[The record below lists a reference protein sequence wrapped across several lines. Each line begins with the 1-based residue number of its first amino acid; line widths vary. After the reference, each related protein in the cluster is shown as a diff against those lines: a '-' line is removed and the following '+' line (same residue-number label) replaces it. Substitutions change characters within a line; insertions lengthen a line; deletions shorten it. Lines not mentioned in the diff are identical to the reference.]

1 MGLRGGRGGWYHRT
15 MDKNTLLQVWPIPAF
30 DDNYIWCIHDG
41 KSALLV
47 DPGDA
52 APALNYL
59 MQNKLSLKGILI
71 THHHADHTGG
81 ILSLLDSLGSE
92 IPVYGPVGDNIPGRT
107 QVTMEGDK
115 IEIDSPRISLKVYE
129 VPGHTLSHIAYFAN
143 MQTNNVEPMLFCG
156 DTLFASGCG
165 RLFEGTPTQM
175 TESLAKFAALPK
187 NTLVYCTHEY
197 TLSNIRFALAVEPN
211 NLKLVDWSEKAKA
224 LRAQNL
230 PTLPTTI
237 GQELQVNPFM
247 RCDQPELIE
256 VAKKVSGMQDLPT
269 PAHVLAVIRAWKDRF

>member
-1 MGLRGGRGGWYHRT
+1 MRGDRWGWYHRA

-41 KSALLV
+41 NSALVV
-47 DPGDA
+47 DPGDS
-52 APALNYL
+52 APVLGYL
-59 MQNKLSLKGILI
+59 AKQQLKLKGIVI

-81 ILSLLDSLGSE
+81 ILNLLQAIDAN
-92 IPVYGPVGDNIPGRT
+92 IPVYGPAGENIPGRT
-107 QVTMEGDK
+107 QIVKEGDK
-115 IEIDSPRISLKVYE
+115 IEIASPRISLKVYE

-143 MQTNNVEPMLFCG
+143 MQANVVEPMLFCG

-175 TESLAKFAALPK
+175 TQSLAKFAALPK

-211 NLKLVDWSEKAKA
+211 NVNLISWAEQAKE
-224 LRAQNL
+224 LRDKGL

-247 RCDQPELIE
+247 RSDQAE
-256 VAKKVSGMQDLPT
+256 VIASAKSISGQADLPSS
-269 PAHVLAVIRAWKDRF
+269 AHVLAVIRAWKDKF

>member
-1 MGLRGGRGGWYHRT
+1 

-30 DDNYIWCIHDG
+30 DDNYIWCIHNG
-41 KSALLV
+41 KSALVV

-52 APALNYL
+52 VPVLEYL
-59 MQNKLSLKGILI
+59 KHSGLRLTGILI

-81 ILSLLDSLGSE
+81 ILALLEALGAH
-92 IPVYGPVGDNIPGRT
+92 IPVIGPAGDNIPGRT
-107 QVTMEGDK
+107 QIAKADDK
-115 IEIDSPRISLKVYE
+115 IEIASPRISFQVYE

-143 MQTNNVEPMLFCG
+143 MQANVVEPMLFCG

-175 TESLAKFAALPK
+175 SQSLAKFALLPK

-211 NLKLVDWSEKAKA
+211 NANLISWAEQAKA
-224 LRAQNL
+224 LRDQGL
-230 PTLPTTI
+230 PTLPTTV

-247 RCDQPELIE
+247 RCDQTDVIAA
-256 VAKKVSGMQDLPT
+256 AKEMSNNADLST
-269 PAHVLAVIRAWKDRF
+269 AAHVLAVIRAWKDRF

>member
-1 MGLRGGRGGWYHRT
+1 M
-15 MDKNTLLQVWPIPAF
+15 
-30 DDNYIWCIHDG
+30 
-41 KSALLV
+41 
-47 DPGDA
+47 
-52 APALNYL
+52 
-59 MQNKLSLKGILI
+59 SL
-71 THHHADHTGG
+71 
-81 ILSLLDSLGSE
+81 E
-92 IPVYGPVGDNIPGRT
+92 
-107 QVTMEGDK
+107 
-115 IEIDSPRISLKVYE
+115 VYE

-143 MQTNNVEPMLFCG
+143 MQANVVEPMLFCG

-175 TESLAKFAALPK
+175 SQSLSKFIALPK

-211 NLKLVDWSEKAKA
+211 NANLITWAQTAKA
-224 LRAQNL
+224 LRDQHL

-247 RCDQPELIE
+247 RCDQKAVIDAALE
-256 VAKKVSGMQDLPT
+256 VSGEKSLPT

>member
-1 MGLRGGRGGWYHRT
+1 

-30 DDNYIWCIHDG
+30 DDNYLWCIHDG
-41 KSALLV
+41 KSALVV
-47 DPGDA
+47 DPGDS
-52 APALNYL
+52 APVKEYL
-59 MQNKLSLKGILI
+59 LQSGLTLKGILVN
-71 THHHADHTGG
+71 HHHADHTGG
-81 ILSLLDSLGSE
+81 ILNLLNQFGAD
-92 IPVYGPVGDNIPGRT
+92 IPVYGPAGADIPGRT
-107 QVTMEGDK
+107 IVVMEDDK
-115 IEIDSPRISLKVYE
+115 IEITAPRISLKVFE

-143 MQTNNVEPMLFCG
+143 MQANVVEPMLFCG

-175 TESLAKFAALPK
+175 SQSLAKFAALPK

-211 NLKLVDWSEKAKA
+211 NLNLLSWAEKAQA
-224 LRAQNL
+224 LRAQGL

-247 RCDQPELIE
+247 RCDQAE
-256 VAKKVSGMQDLPT
+256 VIAAAKEVSGLQELAT

>member
-1 MGLRGGRGGWYHRT
+1 

-41 KSALLV
+41 SAALVV

-52 APALNYL
+52 RPVLEYL
-59 MQNKLSLKGILI
+59 SANHLTLKGVLI

-81 ILSLLDSLGSE
+81 ILNLLQTLGSN
-92 IPVYGPVGDNIPGRT
+92 IPVYGPAGDNIPGRT
-107 QVTMEGDK
+107 NLAMEGDQ
-115 IEIDSPRISLKVYE
+115 IEISSPRMSLKVYE

-143 MQTNNVEPMLFCG
+143 MQANIVEPLLFCG

-175 TESLAKFAALPK
+175 TESLAKFSGLPK

-211 NLKLVDWSEKAKA
+211 NLNLISWAEQAKS
-224 LRAQNL
+224 LREQNL

-247 RCDQPELIE
+247 RCDQPEVIQM
-256 VAKKVSGMQDLPT
+256 AKEVSGEASLPT
-269 PAHVLAVIRAWKDRF
+269 PVHVLAVIRGWKDRF

>member
-1 MGLRGGRGGWYHRT
+1 MQ
-15 MDKNTLLQVWPIPAF
+15 KNTLLQVWPIPAF

-41 KSALLV
+41 DSALVV

-52 APALNYL
+52 EPVLRYL
-59 MQNKLSLKGILI
+59 EQTQLTLRGILI

-81 ILSLLDSLGSE
+81 ILKLLEVLGQA
-92 IPVYGPVGDNIPGRT
+92 IPVYGPVGENIPGRT
-107 QVTMEGDK
+107 QAFMEGDHL
-115 IEIDSPRISLKVYE
+115 EIVRPRLSLEVFE
-129 VPGHTLSHIAYFAN
+129 VPGHTLDHIAYFAN
-143 MQTNNVEPMLFCG
+143 IQTDVVEPLLFCG

-175 TESLAKFAALPK
+175 SQSLAKFAVMPK

-211 NLKLVDWSEKAKA
+211 NANLVAWEQKAKA

-247 RCDQPELIE
+247 RCDQTE
-256 VAKKVSGMQDLPT
+256 VMDSAMQISGEKTLPT
-269 PAHVLAVIRAWKDRF
+269 PAHVLATVRAWKDRF

>member
-1 MGLRGGRGGWYHRT
+1 

-41 KSALLV
+41 SSALVV
-47 DPGDA
+47 DPGDS
-52 APALNYL
+52 APVLEYL
-59 MQNKLSLKGILI
+59 RSNHLTLKGILI

-81 ILSLLDSLGSE
+81 ILNLLQSLGADL
-92 IPVYGPVGDNIPGRT
+92 PVYGPVGDNIPGRT
-107 QVTMEGDK
+107 NVVMQDDK
-115 IEIDSPRISLKVYE
+115 VEIAAPRISLKVYE
-129 VPGHTLSHIAYFAN
+129 VPGHTLSHI
-143 MQTNNVEPMLFCG
+143 
-156 DTLFASGCG
+156 FASGCG

-175 TESLAKFAALPK
+175 SESLGKFAVMPK

-211 NLKLVDWSEKAKA
+211 NLNLLSWAEQAKS
-224 LRAQNL
+224 LREQGL

-247 RCDQPELIE
+247 RCDQVE
-256 VAKKVSGMQDLPT
+256 VIGMAKEVSGQPSLPT
-269 PAHVLAVIRAWKDRF
+269 PAHVLAVIRGWKDRF

>member
-1 MGLRGGRGGWYHRT
+1 

-41 KSALLV
+41 HSALVV
-47 DPGDA
+47 DPGDS
-52 APALNYL
+52 APVLEYL
-59 MQNKLSLKGILI
+59 AQTGLKLKGILV

-81 ILSLLDSLGSE
+81 IVHLLEVLDPT
-92 IPVYGPVGDNIPGRT
+92 IPVYGPVGNNIPGRT
-107 QVTMEGDK
+107 QACMEGDK
-115 IEIDSPRISLKVYE
+115 IEIDSPRISLKVFE

-143 MQTNNVEPMLFCG
+143 MQANVVEPMLFCG

-175 TESLAKFAALPK
+175 SESLAKFAALPK

-211 NLKLVDWSEKAKA
+211 NVNLISWSEKAQE
-224 LRAQNL
+224 LRAKDL

-247 RCDQPELIE
+247 RCDQAE
-256 VAKKVSGMQDLPT
+256 VISSAKSVSGHDSLPSS
-269 PAHVLAVIRAWKDRF
+269 AHVLAVIRAWKDRF

>member
-1 MGLRGGRGGWYHRT
+1 

-41 KSALLV
+41 KSALVV
-47 DPGDA
+47 DPGDS
-52 APALNYL
+52 APVIEYL
-59 MQNKLSLKGILI
+59 AQTHLKLKGIVV

-81 ILSLLDSLGSE
+81 ILALLAALGGN
-92 IPVYGPVGDNIPGRT
+92 IPVYGPAGSNIPGRT
-107 QVTMEGDK
+107 VIAKEGDK
-115 IEIDSPRISLKVYE
+115 IEFESPRISFKVLE

-143 MQTNNVEPMLFCG
+143 MQANVVEPMLFCG

-211 NLKLVDWSEKAKA
+211 NVNLISWSEHAKT
-224 LRAQNL
+224 LREQGL

-247 RCDQPELIE
+247 RSDQLEVIE
-256 VAKKVSGMQDLPT
+256 SAKAVSGQAQLPS
-269 PAHVLAVIRAWKDRF
+269 PAHVLAVIRAWKDNF

>member
-1 MGLRGGRGGWYHRT
+1 MGGVGIIAF
-15 MDKNTLLQVWPIPAF
+15 MNTLLQVWPIPAF

-41 KSALLV
+41 NSALVV

-52 APALNYL
+52 NPVLQYL
-59 MQNKLSLKGILI
+59 ADSKLYLKGILI
-71 THHHADHTGG
+71 THHHADHVGG
-81 ILSLLDSLGSE
+81 ILKLLEELGID
-92 IPVYGPVGDNIPGRT
+92 IPVYGPRGENIPGRT
-107 QVTMEGDK
+107 QLVKEGDVL
-115 IEIDSPRISLKVYE
+115 EISAPRISLKALE

-143 MQTNNVEPMLFCG
+143 MQANVVEPILFCG

-175 TESLAKFAALPK
+175 SQSLDKFKSLPK

-211 NLKLVDWSEKAKA
+211 NVNLISWSERAKE
-224 LRAQNL
+224 LRDKNL

-247 RCDQPELIE
+247 RCDQTEVIHSAKAKSGQELPD
-256 VAKKVSGMQDLPT
+256 S
-269 PAHVLAVIRAWKDRF
+269 AHVLAVIRAWKDQF

>member
-1 MGLRGGRGGWYHRT
+1 

-30 DDNYIWCIHDG
+30 DDNYLWCIHDG
-41 KSALLV
+41 VSALVV

-52 APALNYL
+52 GPVLDYL
-59 MQNKLSLKGILI
+59 TKSQLTLKGILI

-81 ILSLLDSLGSE
+81 ILELLNTLGPQ
-92 IPVYGPVGDNIPGRT
+92 IPVYGPAGNNIPGRT
-107 QVTMEGDK
+107 QIMKEGDQL
-115 IEIDSPRISLKVYE
+115 EIAAPRMSLAVFE
-129 VPGHTLSHIAYFAN
+129 VPGHTLSHIAYYAKSESN
-143 MQTNNVEPMLFCG
+143 IDVPMLFCG

-165 RLFEGTPTQM
+165 RLFEGSPTQM
-175 TESLAKFAALPK
+175 TQSLAKFAVLPK

-211 NLKLVDWSEKAKA
+211 NANLITWAETAKA
-224 LRAQNL
+224 LRDQHL

-247 RCDQPELIE
+247 RCDQQAVIDAALE
-256 VAKKVSGMQDLPT
+256 VSGEKSLPT

>member
-1 MGLRGGRGGWYHRT
+1 

-41 KSALLV
+41 KSALVV
-47 DPGDA
+47 DPGDSG
-52 APALNYL
+52 PVLDYL
-59 MQNKLSLKGILI
+59 SKSELTLKGILI

-81 ILSLLDSLGSE
+81 ILNLLNALGPQ
-92 IPVYGPVGDNIPGRT
+92 IPVYGPAGNDIPGRT
-107 QVTMEGDK
+107 QVAKEGDQF
-115 IEIDSPRISLKVYE
+115 EIDSPRISLKVYE
-129 VPGHTLSHIAYFAN
+129 VPGHTLSHIAYFAD
-143 MQTNNVEPMLFCG
+143 MQSNLVEPMLFCG

-175 TESLAKFAALPK
+175 TESLAKFAALPM

-211 NLKLVDWSEKAKA
+211 NANLISWSE
-224 LRAQNL
+224 RAQKLRQQGL

-247 RCDQPELIE
+247 RSDQAVVIAS
-256 VAKKVSGMQDLPT
+256 AKAASHQADLPS

>member
-1 MGLRGGRGGWYHRT
+1 
-15 MDKNTLLQVWPIPAF
+15 MDKNTVLQVWPIPAF

-41 KSALLV
+41 ISALVV

-52 APALNYL
+52 QPVLEYL
-59 MQNKLSLKGILI
+59 MVNSLILKGILI
-71 THHHADHTGG
+71 THHHPDHTGG
-81 ILSLLDSLGSE
+81 ILKLLQDVN

-107 QVTMEGDK
+107 VAVMQDDK
-115 IEIDSPRISLKVYE
+115 LEIAAPRISFKVLE

-143 MQTNNVEPMLFCG
+143 MQANVVEPMLFCG

-175 TESLAKFAALPK
+175 SESLGKFSLLPK
-187 NTLVYCTHEY
+187 NTLVYCAHEY
-197 TLSNIRFALAVEPN
+197 TVSNIRFALAVEPN
-211 NLKLVDWSEKAKA
+211 NLNLLSWAE
-224 LRAQNL
+224 RAQSLRKQGL

-247 RCDQPELIE
+247 RCDQPEVIFM
-256 VAKKVSGMQDLPT
+256 AKKVSGQKEFPT
-269 PAHVLAVIRAWKDRF
+269 PAHVLGVIRAWKDRF

>member
-1 MGLRGGRGGWYHRT
+1 M
-15 MDKNTLLQVWPIPAF
+15 MKNTLLQVWPIPAF

-41 KSALLV
+41 QSALIV

-52 APALNYL
+52 APVLKYLEEKRLALR
-59 MQNKLSLKGILI
+59 GILI

-81 ILSLLDSLGSE
+81 ILTLLQAFGSV
-92 IPVYGPVGDNIPGRT
+92 PVYGPASIDILGRT
-107 QVTMEGDK
+107 NAMMEGDK
-115 IEIDSPRISLKVYE
+115 FEVAAPRISLEVYE

-143 MQTNNVEPMLFCG
+143 VQANIVEPMLFCG

-175 TESLAKFAALPK
+175 SQSLAKFIALPK

-211 NLKLVDWSEKAKA
+211 NPNLIAWSETAKA
-224 LRAQNL
+224 LRDQGL

-237 GQELQVNPFM
+237 SQELQVNPFM
-247 RCDQPELIE
+247 RCDQQAVIGAALE
-256 VAKKVSGMQDLPT
+256 VCGEKSLPT

>member
-1 MGLRGGRGGWYHRT
+1 

-30 DDNYIWCIHDG
+30 HDG
-41 KSALLV
+41 KSALVV
-47 DPGDA
+47 DPGDS
-52 APALNYL
+52 APVLEYL
-59 MQNKLSLKGILI
+59 EKANLQLKGILI

-81 ILSLLDSLGSE
+81 IFNLLNALGPK

-107 QVTMEGDK
+107 DIVMEGDK
-115 IEIDSPRISLKVYE
+115 IEIDSPRLSLKVFE

-143 MQTNNVEPMLFCG
+143 MQANVVEPMLFCG

-175 TESLAKFAALPK
+175 SQSLAKFAALPK
-187 NTLVYCTHEY
+187 NTLVFCTHEY

-211 NLKLVDWSEKAKA
+211 NVNLISWAE
-224 LRAQNL
+224 RAQELRQKGL

-247 RCDQPELIE
+247 RCDQAE
-256 VAKKVSGMQDLPT
+256 VIASAKAVSDQTDLPT

>member
-1 MGLRGGRGGWYHRT
+1 M
-15 MDKNTLLQVWPIPAF
+15 QVWPIPAF
-30 DDNYIWCIHDG
+30 DDNYLWCIHDG
-41 KSALLV
+41 QSALIV

-52 APALNYL
+52 TPVLQYL
-59 MQNKLSLKGILI
+59 SDHKLTLTGILI

-81 ILSLLDSLGSE
+81 ILTLLDALGSH
-92 IPVYGPVGDNIPGRT
+92 IPVYGPAHIDIPGRT
-107 QVTMEGDK
+107 QAMMEGDQLS
-115 IEIDSPRISLKVYE
+115 IAAPSIRFKVFE
-129 VPGHTLSHIAYFAN
+129 VPGHTLTHIAYFAN
-143 MQTNNVEPMLFCG
+143 MQANLEEPMLFCG

-175 TESLAKFAALPK
+175 SQSLAKFSVLPK

-211 NLKLVDWSEKAKA
+211 NANLINWADTASKLRE
-224 LRAQNL
+224 QQL

-247 RCDQPELIE
+247 RCDQAE
-256 VAKKVSGMQDLPT
+256 VIDSALRISGEKSLPS

>member
-1 MGLRGGRGGWYHRT
+1 

-41 KSALLV
+41 KSAVVV

-52 APALNYL
+52 APVLEYL
-59 MQNKLSLKGILI
+59 ARAQLTLKGILV

-81 ILSLLDSLGSE
+81 IIHLLSALGKH
-92 IPVYGPVGDNIPGRT
+92 IPVYGPAGDNIPGRT
-107 QVTMEGDK
+107 HIAQEGDK
-115 IEIDSPRISLKVYE
+115 IEIVSPRISLTVFE

-143 MQTNNVEPMLFCG
+143 MQANVLEPMLFCG

-165 RLFEGTPTQM
+165 RLFEGTPSQM
-175 TESLAKFAALPK
+175 SQSLATFAALPK

-197 TLSNIRFALAVEPN
+197 TLSNIRFALVVEPN
-211 NLKLVDWSEKAKA
+211 N
-224 LRAQNL
+224 QNL
-230 PTLPTTI
+230 ISWSQQAQELRNKGLPTIPTTI

-247 RCDQPELIE
+247 RCNQAE
-256 VAKKVSGMQDLPT
+256 VVHAAKAIANQADLPS
-269 PAHVLAVIRAWKDRF
+269 PAHVLAVIRPWKDRF

>member
-1 MGLRGGRGGWYHRT
+1 MP
-15 MDKNTLLQVWPIPAF
+15 DDNLLQVRSIAAY
-30 DDNYIWCIHDG
+30 DDNYIWLISDNHCAVI
-41 KSALLV
+41 V

-52 APALNYL
+52 APVLQYL
-59 MQNKLSLKGILI
+59 EQNKLTLTGILI

-81 ILSLLDSLGSE
+81 ILTLLNTLGLS
-92 IPVYGPVGDNIPGRT
+92 IPVYGPAAIDIPGRT
-107 QVTMEGDK
+107 HAVMEGDK
-115 IEIDSPRISLKVYE
+115 IEVAAPRISLEVYE
-129 VPGHTLSHIAYFAN
+129 VPGHTVSHIAYFAN
-143 MQTNNVEPMLFCG
+143 MQANVVEPMLFCG

-175 TESLAKFAALPK
+175 SQSLAKFIALPK

-211 NLKLVDWSEKAKA
+211 NANLITWAQTAKA
-224 LRAQNL
+224 LRDQHL

-247 RCDQPELIE
+247 RCDQKAVIDAALE
-256 VAKKVSGMQDLPT
+256 VSGEKSLPT

>member
-1 MGLRGGRGGWYHRT
+1 

-41 KSALLV
+41 KSALVV

-52 APALNYL
+52 VPVLAYL
-59 MQNKLSLKGILI
+59 KQSSLHLKGILI

-81 ILSLLDSLGSE
+81 ILALLEALGKD
-92 IPVYGPVGDNIPGRT
+92 IPVIGPAGSNIPART
-107 QVTMEGDK
+107 QIAKADDK
-115 IEIDSPRISLKVYE
+115 IEIASPRISLQVYE

-143 MQTNNVEPMLFCG
+143 MQANVIEPMLFCG

-175 TESLAKFAALPK
+175 AQSLAKFAALPK

-211 NLKLVDWSEKAKA
+211 NANLISWAEQAQA
-224 LRAQNL
+224 LRAKGV

-247 RCDQPELIE
+247 RCDQAE
-256 VAKKVSGMQDLPT
+256 VIAAAKEMSNNADLST

>member
-1 MGLRGGRGGWYHRT
+1 MV
-15 MDKNTLLQVWPIPAF
+15 KNTLLQVWPIPAF

-41 KSALLV
+41 QSALIV

-52 APALNYL
+52 APVLQYL
-59 MQNKLSLKGILI
+59 EQKNLALKGILI

-81 ILSLLDSLGSE
+81 ILTLLQTLGSV
-92 IPVYGPVGDNIPGRT
+92 PVYGPANIDIPGRT
-107 QVTMEGDK
+107 NAMMEGDK
-115 IEIDSPRISLKVYE
+115 LEVAAPRISFEVYE

-143 MQTNNVEPMLFCG
+143 MQANVVEPMLFCG

-175 TESLAKFAALPK
+175 SQSLAKFIALPK

-211 NLKLVDWSEKAKA
+211 NLNLISWSEKAKA
-224 LRAQNL
+224 LRSENL

-247 RCDQPELIE
+247 RCDQAE
-256 VAKKVSGMQDLPT
+256 VIAMAKEVSSQQSLPT

>member
-1 MGLRGGRGGWYHRT
+1 MV
-15 MDKNTLLQVWPIPAF
+15 KNTLLQVWPIPAF

-41 KSALLV
+41 QSALIV

-52 APALNYL
+52 APVLKYLEEKKLALR
-59 MQNKLSLKGILI
+59 GILI

-81 ILSLLDSLGSE
+81 ILTLLQALGSV
-92 IPVYGPVGDNIPGRT
+92 PVYGPASIDIPGRT
-107 QVTMEGDK
+107 NAMMEGDK
-115 IEIDSPRISLKVYE
+115 LEVAEPRISLEVYE
-129 VPGHTLSHIAYFAN
+129 VPGHTLTHIAYFAN
-143 MQTNNVEPMLFCG
+143 LQANTAEPMLFCG

-175 TESLAKFAALPK
+175 SQSLAKFIALPK

-211 NLKLVDWSEKAKA
+211 NADLITWSETAKA
-224 LRAQNL
+224 LRDQGL

-247 RCDQPELIE
+247 RCDQQAVIDAAL
-256 VAKKVSGMQDLPT
+256 AVSGEKSLPT
-269 PAHVLAVIRAWKDRF
+269 PAHVLAAIRAWKDRF

>member
-1 MGLRGGRGGWYHRT
+1 MGGVGIIAF
-15 MDKNTLLQVWPIPAF
+15 MNTLLQVWPIPAF

-41 KSALLV
+41 NSALVV

-52 APALNYL
+52 NPVLQYL
-59 MQNKLSLKGILI
+59 ADSKLHLRGILI
-71 THHHADHTGG
+71 THHHADHVGG
-81 ILSLLDSLGSE
+81 ILKLLDQFGAD
-92 IPVYGPVGDNIPGRT
+92 IPVYGPHGDNIPGRT
-107 QVTMEGDK
+107 HLVKEGDVL
-115 IEIDSPRISLKVYE
+115 EISAPRITLKALE

-143 MQTNNVEPMLFCG
+143 MQANVVEPMLFCG

-175 TESLAKFAALPK
+175 SHSLDKFKSLPK

-211 NLKLVDWSEKAKA
+211 NVNLISWSERAKE
-224 LRAQNL
+224 LRDKNL

-247 RCDQPELIE
+247 RCDQTE
-256 VAKKVSGMQDLPT
+256 VIQSAKAKSGQAMLPDS
-269 PAHVLAVIRAWKDRF
+269 AHVLAVIRAWKDQF

>member
-1 MGLRGGRGGWYHRT
+1 ME
-15 MDKNTLLQVWPIPAF
+15 KNTLLQVWPIPAF

-41 KSALLV
+41 HHALVV

-52 APALNYL
+52 NPVLEYL
-59 MQNKLSLKGILI
+59 AQENLTLMGILI

-81 ILSLLDSLGSE
+81 ILQLLQSLGAS
-92 IPVYGPVGDNIPGRT
+92 IPVYGPFGADIPGRT
-107 QVTMEGDK
+107 QVVMEGDK
-115 IEIDSPRISLKVYE
+115 VEIACPRISLEVSE

-143 MQTNNVEPMLFCG
+143 MQANIVEPMLFCG

-175 TESLAKFAALPK
+175 SQSLAKFIALPK

-211 NLKLVDWSEKAKA
+211 NANLMTWAQTAQA
-224 LRAQNL
+224 LREHHL

-247 RCDQPELIE
+247 RCDQKE
-256 VAKKVSGMQDLPT
+256 VIDSALEVSGEKSLPT

>member
-1 MGLRGGRGGWYHRT
+1 

-41 KSALLV
+41 KNALVV
-47 DPGDA
+47 DPGDS
-52 APALNYL
+52 APVIEYLESNNLAL
-59 MQNKLSLKGILI
+59 MGILI

-81 ILSLLDSLGSE
+81 ILNLLQFLGSD
-92 IPVYGPVGDNIPGRT
+92 IPVYGPLGDNIPGRT
-107 QVTMEGDK
+107 IALMQDDK
-115 IEIDSPRISLKVYE
+115 VEILAPRITLKVYE

-143 MQTNNVEPMLFCG
+143 MQANVVEPMLFCG

-165 RLFEGTPTQM
+165 RLFEGTPMQM
-175 TESLAKFAALPK
+175 SESLSKFAALPK

-211 NLKLVDWSEKAKA
+211 NLNLISWAERAKS
-224 LRAQNL
+224 LREQNL

-247 RCDQPELIE
+247 RCDQAEVIE
-256 VAKKVSGMQDLPT
+256 MAKEVSGQGDLPT

>member
-1 MGLRGGRGGWYHRT
+1 
-15 MDKNTLLQVWPIPAF
+15 MDKNTLLRVWPIPAF

-41 KSALLV
+41 SAALVV

-52 APALNYL
+52 APVLEYL
-59 MQNKLSLKGILI
+59 RVNCLKLKGILI

-81 ILSLLDSLGSE
+81 ILRVLQALGSD
-92 IPVYGPVGDNIPGRT
+92 IPVYGPAGDNIPGRT
-107 QVTMEGDK
+107 VLVMQNDM
-115 IEIDSPRISLKVYE
+115 IEIAEPRMSLKILE

-143 MQTNNVEPMLFCG
+143 MQANIIEPMLFCG

-175 TESLAKFAALPK
+175 AESLGTFAALPK
-187 NTLVYCTHEY
+187 NTLVFCTHEY
-197 TLSNIRFALAVEPN
+197 TLSNIRFALEVEPN
-211 NLKLVDWSEKAKA
+211 NQNLISWAKQA
-224 LRAQNL
+224 KSLRDQNL

-247 RCDQPELIE
+247 RCDQADVIAM
-256 VAKKVSGMQDLPT
+256 AKKVSGQAALPT
-269 PAHVLAVIRAWKDRF
+269 AAHVLSVIRAWKDRF

>member
-1 MGLRGGRGGWYHRT
+1 ME
-15 MDKNTLLQVWPIPAF
+15 KNTLLQVWPIPAF
-30 DDNYIWCIHDG
+30 NDNYLWCIHDG
-41 KSALLV
+41 HSALVV

-52 APALNYL
+52 KPVLEYL
-59 MQNKLSLKGILI
+59 EQKKLTLKGILI

-81 ILSLLDSLGSE
+81 ILQLLQTLGAS
-92 IPVYGPVGDNIPGRT
+92 IPVYGPMGADIPGRT
-107 QVTMEGDK
+107 QALIEGDK
-115 IEIDSPRISLKVYE
+115 VEITSPSMSLEVFE

-143 MQTNNVEPMLFCG
+143 IQAKIPEPMLFCG

-175 TESLAKFAALPK
+175 SQSLAKFIALPK

-211 NLKLVDWSEKAKA
+211 NANLIAWAQTATA
-224 LRAQNL
+224 LRDQGL
-230 PTLPTTI
+230 PTLPSTI

-247 RCDQPELIE
+247 RCDQQE
-256 VAKKVSGMQDLPT
+256 VIDAALKISGEKVLST

>member
-1 MGLRGGRGGWYHRT
+1 

-41 KSALLV
+41 HCALVV
-47 DPGDA
+47 DPGDS
-52 APALNYL
+52 APVLEYL
-59 MQNKLSLKGILI
+59 SKSGLTLKGILI

-81 ILSLLDSLGSE
+81 ILNLLQALGAH

-107 QVTMEGDK
+107 QIAKEGDK
-115 IEIDSPRISLKVYE
+115 LDIESPRISLKVYE

-143 MQTNNVEPMLFCG
+143 MQANVVEPMLFCG

-175 TESLAKFAALPK
+175 SQSLGKFAALPK

-211 NLKLVDWSEKAKA
+211 NVNLLSWSQRAQE
-224 LRAQNL
+224 LRAKGL

-247 RCDQPELIE
+247 RCDQAE
-256 VAKKVSGMQDLPT
+256 VQASAKTISGQVDLPT

>member
-1 MGLRGGRGGWYHRT
+1 ME
-15 MDKNTLLQVWPIPAF
+15 KNTLLQVWPIPAF
-30 DDNYIWCIHDG
+30 DDNYLWCIHDG
-41 KSALLV
+41 KSALIV

-52 APALNYL
+52 VPVLDYL
-59 MQNKLSLKGILI
+59 KREKLTLKGILI

-81 ILSLLDSLGSE
+81 ILQLLEALDST
-92 IPVYGPVGDNIPGRT
+92 IPVYAPAAIDIPGRT
-107 QVTMEGDK
+107 HALMEGDSL
-115 IEIDSPRISLKVYE
+115 EIASPRMSFEVSE

-143 MQTNNVEPMLFCG
+143 VQANVVEPLLFCG

-175 TESLAKFAALPK
+175 SQSLAKFIALPK

-197 TLSNIRFALAVEPN
+197 TLSNIRFARAVEPN
-211 NLKLVDWSEKAKA
+211 NANLITWEQTAIA
-224 LRAQNL
+224 LREKNL

-247 RCDQPELIE
+247 RCDQAPVIE
-256 VAKKVSGMQDLPT
+256 AALAISGEKSLPT

>member
-1 MGLRGGRGGWYHRT
+1 MV
-15 MDKNTLLQVWPIPAF
+15 KNTLLQVWPIPAF

-41 KSALLV
+41 QSALIV

-52 APALNYL
+52 APVLRYL
-59 MQNKLSLKGILI
+59 EQEKLTLTGILI

-81 ILSLLDSLGSE
+81 ILQLLSALGSHA
-92 IPVYGPVGDNIPGRT
+92 PVYGPATIDIPGRT
-107 QVTMEGDK
+107 NALMNGDK
-115 IEIDSPRISLKVYE
+115 IEIANPRISLEVYE

-143 MQTNNVEPMLFCG
+143 MQANVVEPMLFCG

-175 TESLAKFAALPK
+175 SQSLAKFIALPK

-211 NLKLVDWSEKAKA
+211 NSNLITWAEAAQA

-247 RCDQPELIE
+247 RCDQKDVIDSALQI
-256 VAKKVSGMQDLPT
+256 SGEKSLPSA
-269 PAHVLAVIRAWKDRF
+269 AHVLAVIRAWKDRF